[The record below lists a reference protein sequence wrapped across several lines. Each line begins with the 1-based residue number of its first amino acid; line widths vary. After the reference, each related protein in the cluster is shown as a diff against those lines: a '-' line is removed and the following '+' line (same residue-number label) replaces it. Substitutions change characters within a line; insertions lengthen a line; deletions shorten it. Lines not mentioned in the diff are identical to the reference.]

1 MFSMLSERGSK
12 LVVYEGFKYSKGDKT
27 QKGQKWRCSRR
38 KGCSAHLFTDDSGD
52 VILSTVGAH
61 NHDPCENLS
70 RQFIS
75 NSVKRKASDSLLE
88 PPAKLIRREIASAP
102 APLAENICRDDV
114 NRVRRNLT
122 CSKRKHLP
130 PLAKCAAD
138 VHEALDSIP
147 INTDRGNSAL
157 IGLSPDVLFRT
168 KRICEDHFRQEDILP
183 SGRLS
188 NGAMPIQYIPP
199 KSRESPPLLLTKAG
213 LASSSPRNY
222 SRKPS
227 STTSS
232 ASFPPEAIQT
242 IIKEEYDVDE
252 DNNSDN
258 FPTNNELPVQ
268 ENYSAIEPE
277 FTEDPLT
284 IKNSNILLDESESY
298 SSNAIGQNLCEVTS
312 LGKPQK
318 VNRDSIKDD
327 YSNLLRT
334 DTVTEFQNHPNS
346 KLEEK
351 LRIEYIKFKIKNEED
366 ISNLKKEAFRLQ
378 VHKEKMEIQF
388 LQEAH
393 EQKMKNLKLEY
404 ELLQSQL
411 QKTKL

>member
-1 MFSMLSERGSK
+1 MGNAKKCPSRMKKRRIPKCLKDLNE
-12 LVVYEGFKYSKGDKT
+12 
-27 QKGQKWRCSRR
+27 RR
-38 KGCSAHLFTDDSGD
+38 KVVAN
-52 VILSTVGAH
+52 TVCAYGSC
-61 NHDPCENLS
+61 NNS
-70 RQFIS
+70 RYEM
-75 NSVKRKASDSLLE
+75 KRL
-88 PPAKLIRREIASAP
+88 RMFRF
-102 APLAENICRDDV
+102 
-114 NRVRRNLT
+114 
-122 CSKRKHLP
+122 
-130 PLAKCAAD
+130 
-138 VHEALDSIP
+138 P
-147 INTDRGNSAL
+147 IIQDHPWVELCGNSAL